1 MRPLELIKNDKRK
14 SSFKRTMSNTFETQ
28 QFKVIDLALWR
39 GFWLQSAAICSVLCK
54 EHSTCNWCGQL
65 KIMARTCP
73 RKSHQHFIKL
83 PVYLFSSKQD
93 NVLSE
98 IFGGANVVLWVL
110 QSALEATTSILLA
123 LERFNSTKRNCALW
137 IEDWKGRFWEQKSK
151 FEIARSSHRRIFQY
165 FADVLWGPTVR
176 EGVAHS

>member
-1 MRPLELIKNDKRK
+1 
-14 SSFKRTMSNTFETQ
+14 MSNTFETQ
-28 QFKVIDLALWR
+28 QFKVIDFAWWR
-39 GFWLQSAAICSVLCK
+39 GFRLQSAAICSVRCK
-54 EHSTCNWCGQL
+54 EHSTCNWCSQL
-65 KIMARTCP
+65 KILARTCYL
-73 RKSHQHFIKL
+73 FIKL

-137 IEDWKGRFWEQKSK
+137 IDDWKGRFWEPKSK

-165 FADVLWGPTVR
+165 FADVLWGPKR
-176 EGVAHS
+176 RCCA